1 MRQKYWHVLQDDII
15 FLVLSLWLLASD
27 NTYYLLQYRVTIIH
41 LVNLLPPFIIAS
53 SPFAHTAFP
62 PVFVLF
68 KQLLFLLVQPFVG
81 SFPPVFS
88 QCVNDIL
95 RFVVFELLYIAIDI
109 HVCRSIVP
117 LDMLIY
123 GRPCLTLLFELCV
136 LVPFNEIRFFLM
148 SLFYIK
154 ECAKKC

>member
-1 MRQKYWHVLQDDII
+1 MRQKYRHVLVHNIV
-15 FLVLSLWLLASD
+15 FLILALWLLTPD
-27 NTYYLLQYRVTIIH
+27 NTNYLLQYRVTIIH
-41 LVNLLPPFIIAS
+41 LVNLLSPLIIAS

-136 LVPFNEIRFFLM
+136 LVPFNEIRFFLV
-148 SLFYIK
+148 SLFFLKKCTK
-154 ECAKKC
+154 EC